1 MPELMIRTELEDNIY
16 QKILIKNLP
25 YFRKVFLFLKHEI
38 AWVEKSKDTL
48 IDLAIACEFPKKIY
62 IYFHMN
68 IEQFYPLFL
77 QADKVTIDSRKIA
90 QNDIFF
96 AFSGDNFNAA
106 TLAEKAIDDGALAV
120 IVEQPEF
127 ENKDRNIFYVPST
140 LEFLQ
145 QLSIHHRTHLNI
157 PFIGL
162 TGSNGKTT
170 TKELIHAVLS
180 EKFNVQYTYGN
191 LNNHIGVPLT
201 ILSIKPEHEM
211 AVIEMGANHQKEIEF
226 LCTIA
231 RPDFG
236 YITNF
241 GKAHLE
247 GFGGFEGVIKGKSEL
262 YAYLKNNHQ
271 TIVVN
276 ENDPIQVEKTEGYS
290 PKITFGKE
298 DADYNFESFSEEHF
312 VGLIYQ
318 GEKAVSKLTGDYN
331 FTNLCVAASLGL
343 HFGISFEQI
352 KHAVEQY
359 TPTNMRSQVV
369 KKDNRTLVLDTYNAN
384 PSSMTA
390 SLHNFITFEGSKT
403 IIIGDMLELGIESE
417 KEHQSILKLAH
428 DLHFDEI
435 ITVGNHFKAVNSSEL
450 AFENTAQLTEYL
462 QQHKIQSENI
472 LLKGSRGI
480 ALEKVIDFI

>member
-1 MPELMIRTELEDNIY
+1 
-16 QKILIKNLP
+16 
-25 YFRKVFLFLKHEI
+25 
-38 AWVEKSKDTL
+38 
-48 IDLAIACEFPKKIY
+48 
-62 IYFHMN
+62 MN

-90 QNDIFF
+90 KNDIFF

-106 TLAEKAIDDGALAV
+106 TLAEKAIDEGALAV
-120 IVEQPEF
+120 IVEQQEF
-127 ENKDRNIFYVPST
+127 ENRNKNIFYVPST

-145 QLSIHHRTHLNI
+145 QLAIYHRSQLNI

-180 EKFNVQYTYGN
+180 EKFNVQYTSGN

-226 LCTIA
+226 LCTISK
-231 RPDFG
+231 PDFG

-262 YAYLKNNHQ
+262 YDYLKNNHK
-271 TIVVN
+271 TIIVN
-276 ENDPIQVEKTEGYS
+276 ENDPIQVEKTEDYS
-290 PKITFGKE
+290 PVITFGKE
-298 DADYNFESFSEEHF
+298 SSAYYFEAFSEEHF
-312 VGLIYQ
+312 VGLSYG
-318 GEKAVSKLTGDYN
+318 GEKAVSKLTGEYN
-331 FTNLCVAASLGL
+331 FTNLCAAASLGL
-343 HFGISFEQI
+343 HFGISFEKIQ
-352 KHAVEQY
+352 HAIEVY

-369 KKDNRTLVLDTYNAN
+369 KKDSRTLVLDTYNAN
-384 PSSMTA
+384 PSSMSA
-390 SLHNFITFEGSKT
+390 SLNNFISFEGRKT
-403 IIIGDMLELGIESE
+403 IIIGDMLELGTESE
-417 KEHQSILKLAH
+417 KEHQNILKLAQ
-428 DLHFDEI
+428 DLNFDEI
-435 ITVGNHFKAVNSSEL
+435 ITVGKHFKAVNAPGS
-450 AFENTAQLTEYL
+450 AFENTAELINYL
-462 QQHKIQSENI
+462 KQHRIQSDNI

>member
-1 MPELMIRTELEDNIY
+1 
-16 QKILIKNLP
+16 
-25 YFRKVFLFLKHEI
+25 
-38 AWVEKSKDTL
+38 
-48 IDLAIACEFPKKIY
+48 
-62 IYFHMN
+62 MN

-77 QADKVTIDSRKIA
+77 KANKVTIDSRKIGE
-90 QNDIFF
+90 NDIFF

-120 IVEQPEF
+120 IVEQSEF
-127 ENKDRNIFYVPST
+127 ENKARNIFYVAST

-145 QLSIHHRTHLNI
+145 QLAIHHRSLLKI

-180 EKFNVQYTYGN
+180 EKFSVQYTSGN

-226 LCTIA
+226 LCTISK
-231 RPDFG
+231 PDFG

-262 YAYLKNNHQ
+262 YAYLKDNHQ
-271 TIVVN
+271 TILVN

-290 PKITFGKE
+290 PIITFGKE
-298 DADYNFESFSEEHF
+298 SADYNFEAFSEDHF
-312 VGLIYQ
+312 VGLTYK
-318 GEKAVSKLTGDYN
+318 GEKAVSKLTGEYN
-331 FTNLCVAASLGL
+331 FTNLCAAASLGL
-343 HFGISFEQI
+343 YFGISFEEI

-369 KKDNRTLVLDTYNAN
+369 KKDDRTLVLDTYNAN

-390 SLHNFITFEGSKT
+390 SLNNFITFEGSKT
-403 IIIGDMLELGIESE
+403 IIIGDMLELGAESD
-417 KEHQSILKLAH
+417 KEHQNILNLAQE
-428 DLHFDEI
+428 LKFNEV
-435 ITVGNHFKAVNSSEL
+435 ITVGKCFKAINPSDL
-450 AFENTAQLTEYL
+450 AFESTIVLIEYL

-480 ALEKVIDFI
+480 ALEKVIEFI

>member
-1 MPELMIRTELEDNIY
+1 
-16 QKILIKNLP
+16 
-25 YFRKVFLFLKHEI
+25 
-38 AWVEKSKDTL
+38 
-48 IDLAIACEFPKKIY
+48 
-62 IYFHMN
+62 MN

-90 QNDIFF
+90 RNDIFF

-106 TLAEKAIDDGALAV
+106 TLAEKAIEDGALAV

-127 ENKDRNIFYVPST
+127 ENKDKNIFYVSST

-145 QLSIHHRTHLNI
+145 QLAVYHRSQLNI

-211 AVIEMGANHQKEIEF
+211 AVIEMGANHQKEIEH

-231 RPDFG
+231 QPDFG

-262 YAYLKNNHQ
+262 YDYLKENQQ
-271 TIVVN
+271 TIIVN
-276 ENDPIQVEKTEGYS
+276 ENDPIQVEKTKNYS
-290 PKITFGKE
+290 PKITFGTVE
-298 DADYNFESFSEEHF
+298 SDYNFEPFSEDHF

-318 GEKAVSKLTGDYN
+318 GEKTVSKLTGAYN
-331 FTNLCVAASLGL
+331 FTNLCAAASLGL
-343 HFGISFEQI
+343 HFGISFEKI

-369 KKDNRTLVLDTYNAN
+369 KKENRTLVLDTYNAN

-390 SLHNFITFEGSKT
+390 SLNNFITFEGSKT
-403 IIIGDMLELGIESE
+403 IIIGDMLELGAESK
-417 KEHQSILKLAH
+417 KEHQNIIELAKILG
-428 DLHFDEI
+428 FDTI
-435 ITVGNHFKAVNSSEL
+435 ITVGKHFKEVNVSDL
-450 AFENTAQLTEYL
+450 AFENTVELTEYL

>member
-1 MPELMIRTELEDNIY
+1 
-16 QKILIKNLP
+16 
-25 YFRKVFLFLKHEI
+25 
-38 AWVEKSKDTL
+38 
-48 IDLAIACEFPKKIY
+48 
-62 IYFHMN
+62 MN

-77 QADKVTIDSRKIA
+77 KSDKVTIDSRKVGK
-90 QNDIFF
+90 NDIFF

-106 TLAEKAIDDGALAV
+106 TLAEKAADDGALAS

-145 QLSIHHRTHLNI
+145 QLAIYHRNQLDI
-157 PFIGL
+157 PIIGL

-170 TKELIHAVLS
+170 TKEIIHAVLS

-211 AVIEMGANHQKEIEF
+211 AVIEMGANHQKEIEL
-226 LCTIA
+226 LCTISQ
-231 RPDFG
+231 PDFG

-247 GFGGFEGVIKGKSEL
+247 GFGGFEGVIRGKSEL
-262 YAYLKNNHQ
+262 YDYLKANGR

-276 ENDPIQVEKTEGYS
+276 ENDPIQAEKTENYT

-298 DADYNFESFSEEHF
+298 TSDYQFGLFSEEHF
-312 VGLIYQ
+312 VGLEFQ
-318 GEKAVSKLTGDYN
+318 GIKAVSKLTGEYN
-331 FTNLCVAASLGL
+331 FTNLCAAASLGL
-343 HFGISFEQI
+343 HFGISFEKI
-352 KHAVEQY
+352 KHAVENY

-369 KKDNRTLVLDTYNAN
+369 KKEGRTLVLDTYNAN

-403 IIIGDMLELGIESE
+403 IIIGDMLELGAESE
-417 KEHQSILKLAH
+417 KEHKSILKLAQE
-428 DLHFDEI
+428 LAFDQI
-435 ITVGNHFKAVNSSEL
+435 ITVGKHFKTVNPSALS
-450 AFENTAQLTEYL
+450 FDNTAELIEYL
-462 QQHKIQSENI
+462 QQNTIQSENI

-480 ALEKVIDFI
+480 ALEKSIDFI